1 MKKFFFIFFI
11 LFSTKLFAQTPA
23 LQNQEDSIL
32 KIALKAKT
40 IEAKC
45 NAYFDIA
52 RIYTGQNK
60 DKETEY
66 INKAIFEAEQIRDRK
81 LIATMYRKTAEQW
94 LSLPGLERQEKALAA
109 IEKGLIFAKEAQ
121 YNLEIAALLQKKAAT
136 FRNMGKL
143 PDAIKVHAESINYAD
158 LSNNDSLKISVQI
171 SYANSL
177 LAKDENLEA
186 FRKYMQALNLAE
198 SINENK
204 LKVTLYGCIA
214 SFYAKITQTE
224 KAKDYYVKAIEQAK
238 AVNDSNNVVINYG
251 NIITLY
257 AKNKEFS
264 IAKEYLKLLQKK
276 VGANE
281 NYKQYA
287 LSSELQI
294 VYYEDQKNLPDF
306 FKKNPELL
314 EGYKKYRMLSEYNRV
329 KGIILTFDGKMDSA
343 FYYLNLAKKELKP
356 NDINAIMTWNSS
368 YSIYLDKNK
377 KYAEAANYLS
387 LNIPLVKQI
396 QSLTAER
403 EIYNE
408 LDSFYIKAGDKQ
420 KEVANKLLLFTIK
433 DSLDKQQKAND
444 LLSVEIDLENKR
456 TERENVAKAEKV
468 RTRNN
473 LQYMGITAF
482 IFALFIALA
491 AMGKFKVKPW
501 FIKALGFISFI
512 LLFEFIILLIDHQ
525 LHVLTHGEPLPI
537 LLVKIIIIAF
547 LLPFHHWLEH
557 KVIHYLMRH
566 KDDNMNNHFDK
577 NLQTNAA

>member
-1 MKKFFFIFFI
+1 MRKIFFLIFI
-11 LFSTKLFAQTPA
+11 LFSTKLLAQTPV

-32 KIALKAKT
+32 KIASKAKT
-40 IEAKC
+40 VEAKC

-52 RIYTGQNK
+52 KIYTGQNK
-60 DKETEY
+60 DKETKY

-81 LIATMYRKTAEQW
+81 LIATVYRKTAEQW
-94 LSLPGLERQEKALAA
+94 LSLPGLERQEKALTE
-109 IEKGLIFAKEAQ
+109 IEKGLTLAKEAQ
-121 YNLEIAALLQKKAAT
+121 YNLEIASLLQKKAAT

-186 FRKYMQALNLAE
+186 FRKYMLALNLAE

-204 LKVTLYGCIA
+204 LKVVLYERIA
-214 SFYAKITQTE
+214 SFYAKINQTE
-224 KAKDYYVKAIEQAK
+224 KAKDYYTKAIEQAK
-238 AVNDSNNVVINYG
+238 AINDSNNVVSNYG

-257 AKNKEFS
+257 AKNKEFD

-276 VGANE
+276 AGSNE
-281 NYKQYA
+281 NFKQYA
-287 LSSELQI
+287 LSAELQI
-294 VYYEDQKNLPDF
+294 VYYEDPKNLSDF

-314 EGYKKYRMLSEYNRV
+314 DSYKKYGMLSEYDRV
-329 KGIILTFDGKMDSA
+329 KGVILTFDGKMDSA
-343 FYYLNLAKKELKP
+343 LYYLNLAKREIKP
-356 NDINAIMTWNSS
+356 NDISSIITWNSS
-368 YSIYLDKNK
+368 YAIYLDKNK
-377 KYAEAANYLS
+377 KYLEAANYLE
-387 LNIPLVKQI
+387 LNIPLAKQI
-396 QSLTAER
+396 QSLTGEK
-403 EIYNE
+403 ELYKE
-408 LDSFYIKAGDKQ
+408 LDSLYIKAGDKQ
-420 KEVANKLLLFTIK
+420 KEVANKLLLFAIK

-444 LLSVEIDLENKR
+444 LLTVEIDIENKR
-456 TERENVAKAEKV
+456 TEREKIANEEKV
-468 RTRNN
+468 RNRNN

-482 IFALFIALA
+482 IFALFVALA

-501 FIKALGFISFI
+501 FIRALGFISFI

-537 LLVKIIIIAF
+537 LLVKIVIIAF

-557 KVIHYLMRH
+557 KVVHYLMKNKH
-566 KDDNMNNHFDK
+566 DNPVEHAM
-577 NLQTNAA
+577 

>member
-1 MKKFFFIFFI
+1 MKRFLLIFFI
-11 LFSTKLFAQTPA
+11 LFSTKLFAQTSA
-23 LQNQEDSIL
+23 LQNKEDSIL

-66 INKAIFEAEQIRDRK
+66 TNKAIFEAEQTRDRK
-81 LIATMYRKTAEQW
+81 LIATMYRKNAEQY
-94 LSLPGLERQEKALAA
+94 LNLQGLERQEKALAE
-109 IEKGLIFAKEAQ
+109 IEKGLIFAKEVQ
-121 YNLEIAALLQKKAAT
+121 YNLEIASLLQRKAAT

-143 PDAIKVHAESINYAD
+143 PEAIRVHAESINYAD
-158 LSNNDSLKISVQI
+158 LSNNDSLKISVQT

-198 SINENK
+198 SINDDK
-204 LKVTLYGCIA
+204 LKVSLYERIA
-214 SFYAKITQTE
+214 SFYAKINQIE
-224 KAKDYYVKAIEQAK
+224 KAKDYYVKSIEQAK
-238 AVNDSNNVVINYG
+238 AVKDSGSVIYNYS
-251 NIITLY
+251 NIIALY
-257 AKNKEFS
+257 AKNKDFS
-264 IAKEYLKLLQKK
+264 IAKEYLKILQKK

-281 NYKQYA
+281 DFKSLA
-287 LSSELQI
+287 LNAELQI
-294 VYYEDQKNLPDF
+294 VYYEDQKNLSDF

-314 EGYKKYRMLSEYNRV
+314 NSYKKYGMLSEYNRV
-329 KGIILTFDGKMDSA
+329 KGVILAFDGKMDSA
-343 FYYLNLAKKELKP
+343 SYYLNLAKKAINP
-356 NDINAIMTWNSS
+356 SDIKGILNWNSS
-368 YSIYLDKNK
+368 YSIFLDKNK
-377 KYAEAANYLS
+377 KYLEAAKYLE
-387 LNIPLVKQI
+387 LNVPLAKQI
-396 QSLTAER
+396 QSLTGER
-403 EIYNE
+403 ELYKE
-408 LDSFYIKAGDKQ
+408 LDSLYIKGGDKQ
-420 KEVANKLLLFTIK
+420 KEVSNKLLLFTIK

-444 LLSVEIDLENKR
+444 LIGVEIDLENKR
-456 TERENVAKAEKV
+456 TEREKAAKEERLLK
-468 RTRNN
+468 RNN
-473 LQYMGITAF
+473 LQYMGISAF
-482 IFALFIALA
+482 IIGLFIALV

-537 LLVKIIIIAF
+537 LLVKIVIIAF

-566 KDDNMNNHFDK
+566 MHEPKV
-577 NLQTNAA
+577 A

>member
-1 MKKFFFIFFI
+1 MKKLLSLIFIFASI
-11 LFSTKLFAQTPA
+11 HSFAQTPA

-94 LSLPGLERQEKALAA
+94 LVLPGLERQEKALTE

-121 YNLEIAALLQKKAAT
+121 YNLEIASLLQKKAAT

-204 LKVTLYGCIA
+204 LKVTLYERIA

-224 KAKDYYVKAIEQAK
+224 KAKDYYVKAIDQAK
-238 AVNDSNNVVINYG
+238 AVNDTNNIVINYG

-264 IAKEYLKLLQKK
+264 IAKEYLKMMQKK
-276 VGANE
+276 VGTNE
-281 NYKQYA
+281 NFKQYA

-294 VYYEDQKNLPDF
+294 VYYEDQKNLSDF

-329 KGIILTFDGKMDSA
+329 KGVILTFDGKMDSA

-356 NDINAIMTWNSS
+356 NDINAIITWNSS
-368 YSIYLDKNK
+368 YAIYLEKNK
-377 KYAEAANYLS
+377 KYAEAANYLE
-387 LNIPLVKQI
+387 LNIPFAKQI
-396 QSLTAER
+396 QSLTGEK
-403 EIYNE
+403 ELYKE
-408 LDSFYIKAGDKQ
+408 LDSMYIKAGDKQ
-420 KEVANKLLLFTIK
+420 KEVANKLLLFTIS
-433 DSLDKQQKAND
+433 DSLGKQQKAND
-444 LLSVEIDLENKR
+444 LLGVEIDLENKR
-456 TERENVAKAEKV
+456 AERETIANIEKV

-473 LQYMGITAF
+473 LQYMGISAF
-482 IFALFIALA
+482 IMALFIALV

-501 FIKALGFISFI
+501 FIRALGFISFI

-525 LHVLTHGEPLPI
+525 LHALTHGEPLPI
-537 LLVKIIIIAF
+537 LLIKIVIIAF

-557 KVIHYLMRH
+557 KVMHFLMRH
-566 KDDNMNNHFDK
+566 QHAEKA
-577 NLQTNAA
+577 L

>member
-1 MKKFFFIFFI
+1 MKRFLLTFFI
-11 LFSTKLFAQTPA
+11 LFSTKLFAQTSA

-32 KIALKAKT
+32 RIVLKAKT

-52 RIYTGQNK
+52 KIYTGQNK

-94 LSLPGLERQEKALAA
+94 LNLPGLERQEKALAV
-109 IEKGLIFAKEAQ
+109 IDKGLIFAKEAQ
-121 YNLEIAALLQKKAAT
+121 YNVETASLLQKKAAT

-143 PDAIKVHAESINYAD
+143 SEAIKVHAESINYAD
-158 LSNNDSLKISVQI
+158 LSNNDSLKISVQT

-198 SINENK
+198 SINDNK
-204 LKVTLYGCIA
+204 LKVALYERIA

-238 AVNDSNNVVINYG
+238 AINDSNNVVYNYG

-276 VGANE
+276 VGTNE
-281 NYKQYA
+281 NFKQLA

-294 VYYEDQKNLPDF
+294 VYYEDQKNLSDF

-314 EGYKKYRMLSEYNRV
+314 DSYKKYGMLSEYDRI
-329 KGIILTFDGKMDSA
+329 KGIILAFDGKMDSA
-343 FYYLNLAKKELKP
+343 FYYLNLAKKEIKP
-356 NDINAIMTWNSS
+356 NDINGIITWNAS
-368 YSIYLDKNK
+368 YAIYLDKNK
-377 KYAEAANYLS
+377 KYAEAANYLA

-403 EIYNE
+403 EIYKE
-408 LDSFYIKAGDKQ
+408 LDSFYIKGGDKQ

-444 LLSVEIDLENKR
+444 LVSVEIDLENKR
-456 TERENVAKAEKV
+456 TEREKIANEEKV
-468 RTRNN
+468 RVRNN
-473 LQYMGITAF
+473 LQYMGISAF
-482 IFALFIALA
+482 IIALFIGLV
-491 AMGKFKVKPW
+491 AMGKLKVKPW
-501 FIKALGFISFI
+501 FIRALGFISFI

-525 LHVLTHGEPLPI
+525 LHLLTHGEPLPI
-537 LLVKIIIIAF
+537 LLVKIVIIAF

-557 KVIHYLMRH
+557 KVMHYLV
-566 KDDNMNNHFDK
+566 K
-577 NLQTNAA
+577 NQDVEKV